1 SADDLFDL
9 FGREV
14 LGQLGKPPLRHSRD
28 GPCEVTLRLAAQEE
42 KTEEGAQ
49 GRHHQAGHP
58 GTTGAGVSKKEAGN
72 VAGSQL
78 PKTKWLVPEAFD
90 DETPNE
96 RPIPRDRHRGKAA
109 LFLEVVLI
117 PLLECLQRGLIQ
129 GRHW

>member
-1 SADDLFDL
+1 GDGG
-9 FGREV
+9 FGLVGGEV
-14 LGQLGKPPLRHSRD
+14 VGQLGKPPLRHSRD

-90 DETPNE
+90 DGTPNE
-96 RPIPRDRHRGKAA
+96 RPIPRARHPGKAA
-109 LFLEVVLI
+109 LFFGAVLL
-117 PLLECLQRGLIQ
+117 PLFEWL
-129 GRHW
+129 HS